1 MTTLDVKKLTSC
13 GSDWEAN
20 QYTLLS
26 RVKVWTDQIRRNKLF
41 PSLDESIQLSTSLE
55 EILRENL
62 ESKWWFDSEIRAR
75 RLNERIIVYEKAHQI
90 GFQLDML
97 LEFVEW
103 ALYLNRPVLEEGE
116 ILRSFVEENI
126 SISKIKSNKNYL
138 GKGYFAVPN
147 HKKKM
152 LNIYYYEVNWDWHKN
167 EVIHTMKTE
176 LIRSV
181 PFESIKDSVEE
192 FVKDFINNYQQ
203 LYDPVAF
210 IFETDLDFPYEETML
225 PIAEEKLLD
234 EIKVY

>member
-26 RVKVWTDQIRRNKLF
+26 KVKLWTDQIRRNKLF
-41 PSLDESIQLSTSLE
+41 PALHESIQLSKSFE

-75 RLNERIIVYEKAHQI
+75 RLNERITVYEKAQQI
-90 GFQLDML
+90 GFQLDKL

-116 ILRSFVEENI
+116 ILRSFLEDNL
-126 SISKIKSNKNYL
+126 STRKITNRKNYL
-138 GKGYFAVPN
+138 GKGYFTLPDN
-147 HKKKM
+147 KKEM

-167 EVIHTMKTE
+167 EIIHNMETE

-181 PFESIKDSVEE
+181 PFESIKGTVEE
-192 FVKDFINNYQQ
+192 LVIDFVNNHQQ
-203 LYDPVAF
+203 LYDPVTF

-225 PIAEEKLLD
+225 PIAEEKLLE

>member
-13 GSDWEAN
+13 GSDWEGN

-26 RVKVWTDQIRRNKLF
+26 RVKDWTDQIRKNKLF
-41 PSLDESIQLSTSLE
+41 PALQESIQTNMNLE

-75 RLNERIIVYEKAHQI
+75 RLNERITVYEKAQQI
-90 GFQLDML
+90 GFQLDKL

-103 ALYLNRPVLEEGE
+103 ALYLNRPVLAEGE
-116 ILRSFVEENI
+116 ILRSFIEENLPI
-126 SISKIKSNKNYL
+126 RRITSSKNYL
-138 GKGYFAVPN
+138 GKGYFSLPDN
-147 HKKKM
+147 KKER

-167 EVIHTMKTE
+167 EVIHNMGTE

-181 PFESIKDSVEE
+181 PFESIKSSTEE
-192 FVKDFINNYQQ
+192 FVMDFINNYQQ

-210 IFETDLDFPYEETML
+210 IFETDLDFPYEESML

>member
-1 MTTLDVKKLTSC
+1 MTTLDLKKLTSC

-26 RVKVWTDQIRRNKLF
+26 RVKEWTDQIRGNKLF
-41 PSLDESIQLSTSLE
+41 PALYESIQLNFNLE

-62 ESKWWFDSEIRAR
+62 ESKWWFDSEIKAR
-75 RLNERIIVYEKAHQI
+75 RLNERITVYEKAHQI
-90 GFQLDML
+90 GFQLEKL

-116 ILRSFVEENI
+116 IIRNFIEDNI
-126 SISKIKSNKNYL
+126 SIKKVTSNKNYL
-138 GKGYFAVPN
+138 GKGYFTLPDN
-147 HKKKM
+147 KKEL
-152 LNIYYYEVNWDWHKN
+152 LNIYYYEVNWDWYKN
-167 EVIHTMKTE
+167 EVIHTMDTK
-176 LIRSV
+176 LIRTV
-181 PFESIKDSVEE
+181 PFESIKISVEE
-192 FVKDFINNYQQ
+192 FVKDFISNYQQ

-210 IFETDLDFPYEETML
+210 IFQTDLDFSYEETML

>member
-26 RVKVWTDQIRRNKLF
+26 KVKLWTDQIRRNKLF
-41 PSLDESIQLSTSLE
+41 PALHESIQLSISLE

-75 RLNERIIVYEKAHQI
+75 RLNERITVYEKAHQV
-90 GFQLDML
+90 GFQLDKL

-116 ILRSFVEENI
+116 ILRSFLEDNL
-126 SISKIKSNKNYL
+126 STRKITNRKNYL
-138 GKGYFAVPN
+138 GKGYFTLPDN
-147 HKKKM
+147 KKEM

-167 EVIHTMKTE
+167 EIIHNMETE

-181 PFESIKDSVEE
+181 PFESIKGTVEE
-192 FVKDFINNYQQ
+192 LVIDFVNNHQQ
-203 LYDPVAF
+203 LYDPVTF

-225 PIAEEKLLD
+225 PIAEEKLLE

>member
-1 MTTLDVKKLTSC
+1 VTTLDVKKLTSC

-26 RVKVWTDQIRRNKLF
+26 RVKEWTDQIRGNKLF
-41 PSLDESIQLSTSLE
+41 PALQESIQLNISLE

-62 ESKWWFDSEIRAR
+62 ESKWWFDSEIKAR
-75 RLNERIIVYEKAHQI
+75 RLNERITVYEKAHQI
-90 GFQLDML
+90 GFQLEKL

-116 ILRSFVEENI
+116 ILRNFIEDNI
-126 SISKIKSNKNYL
+126 SIKKITSVRNYL
-138 GKGYFAVPN
+138 GKGYFTLPDN
-147 HKKKM
+147 KKEL

-167 EVIHTMKTE
+167 EVIHTMETE

-181 PFESIKDSVEE
+181 PFESIKGSVEE
-192 FVKDFINNYQQ
+192 FIKDFINNYQQ

-210 IFETDLDFPYEETML
+210 IFETDLDFSYEETML
-225 PIAEEKLLD
+225 PLAEEKLLD

>member
-13 GSDWEAN
+13 GSDWEGN

-26 RVKVWTDQIRRNKLF
+26 RVKVWTDQIRKNKLF
-41 PSLDESIQLSTSLE
+41 PALQESIQTNINLE

-75 RLNERIIVYEKAHQI
+75 RLNERITVYEKAQQI
-90 GFQLDML
+90 GFQLDKL

-103 ALYLNRPVLEEGE
+103 ALYLNRPVLAEGE
-116 ILRSFVEENI
+116 ILRSFIDENL
-126 SISKIKSNKNYL
+126 SIRRITSSKNYL
-138 GKGYFAVPN
+138 GKGYFTLPDN
-147 HKKKM
+147 KKER

-167 EVIHTMKTE
+167 EVIHNMGTE

-181 PFESIKDSVEE
+181 PFESIKASTEE
-192 FVKDFINNYQQ
+192 FVTDFINNYQQ

-210 IFETDLDFPYEETML
+210 IFETDLDFPYEESML

>member
-26 RVKVWTDQIRRNKLF
+26 KVKLWTDQIRRNKLF
-41 PSLDESIQLSTSLE
+41 PALHESIQLSKSFE

-75 RLNERIIVYEKAHQI
+75 RLNERITVYEKAQQI
-90 GFQLDML
+90 GFQLDKL

-116 ILRSFVEENI
+116 ILRSFLEDNL
-126 SISKIKSNKNYL
+126 STRKITNRKNYL
-138 GKGYFAVPN
+138 GKGYFTLPDN
-147 HKKKM
+147 KKEM

-167 EVIHTMKTE
+167 EIIHNMETE

-181 PFESIKDSVEE
+181 PFESIKVTVEE
-192 FVKDFINNYQQ
+192 LVIDFVNNHQQ
-203 LYDPVAF
+203 LYDPVTF

-225 PIAEEKLLD
+225 PIAEEKLLE

>member
-75 RLNERIIVYEKAHQI
+75 RLNERIIVYEKAHQVA
-90 GFQLDML
+90 FQLDML

-116 ILRSFVEENI
+116 ILRNFVDENL
-126 SISKIKSNKNYL
+126 SIRKITNRKNYL
-138 GKGYFAVPN
+138 GKGYFTLPDN
-147 HKKKM
+147 KKEI

-167 EVIHTMKTE
+167 EVIHTMETE

-181 PFESIKDSVEE
+181 PFESIKASVEE

-210 IFETDLDFPYEETML
+210 IFETDLDFSYKETML
-225 PIAEEKLLD
+225 PIAERKLLD